1 MFDTL
6 SSRVQR
12 HSQVDGLELMVGWS
26 EEGIAVRLAR
36 SHSRMSI
43 QRVVTRDC
51 NPSQFEREWHWESDW
66 SRRPLNRL
74 DDHCEIHGN
83 GGT

>member
-36 SHSRMSI
+36 SHSRMSL
-43 QRVVTRDC
+43 QRVATRDC
-51 NPSQFEREWHWESDW
+51 NPSRIEREWESE
-66 SRRPLNRL
+66 RR
-74 DDHCEIHGN
+74 EFASGSSV
-83 GGT
+83 GS